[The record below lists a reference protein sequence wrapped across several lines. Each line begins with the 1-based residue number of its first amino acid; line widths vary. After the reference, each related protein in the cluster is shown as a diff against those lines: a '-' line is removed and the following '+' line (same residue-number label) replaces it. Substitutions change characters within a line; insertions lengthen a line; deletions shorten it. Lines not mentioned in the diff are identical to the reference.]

1 MMGTMPGCLLLLQQI
16 YTIGQNRGWHFRLHT
31 MENIRINGASQVLL
45 FASMRMVKQLRP
57 GSMGNIGCIGATPI
71 FFSRHRMTL
80 LTGLRLRAAQVSYL
94 QCLGL
99 AEESSIAI
107 WSSPGPLPCLQTAAW
122 Y

>member
-71 FFSRHRMTL
+71 FFLPLRMTL
-80 LTGLRLRAAQVSYL
+80 LIGYRLRMVEVSYL
-94 QCLGL
+94 RCSGL
-99 AEESSIAI
+99 EAESSIAI
-107 WSSPGPLPCLQTAAW
+107 WWSPGPPPCLQTAAW